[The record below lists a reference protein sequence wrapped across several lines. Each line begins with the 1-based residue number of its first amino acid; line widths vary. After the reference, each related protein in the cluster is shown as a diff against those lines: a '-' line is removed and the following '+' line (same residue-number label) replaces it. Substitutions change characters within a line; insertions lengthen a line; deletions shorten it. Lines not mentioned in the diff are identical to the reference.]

1 MTRGQSAVIRNII
14 EFLYFEVTQR
24 LFLNIK
30 KIIKIFKRIYT
41 TVTVTINKF
50 KGKYKSNVR
59 GLSYAYLVGL
69 IEGDG

>member
-14 EFLYFEVTQR
+14 KILYFKITQR
-24 LFLNIK
+24 LFLNINK
-30 KIIKIFKRIYT
+30 TIKIFKRIYT
-41 TVTVTINKF
+41 TFNYSRDN
-50 KGKYKSNVR
+50 YKSNVR